1 MYALKQAFKALR
13 SNWVASVA
21 TLATMTLSLT
31 ILAGFSLVTLNLNA
45 VLNALQ
51 NELELT
57 VYLDE
62 NADAGALISEISSW
76 SEVVRPTFTSS
87 TEGLSNL
94 AQDLP
99 AVQEAAAIVGNPL
112 PDRIDVL
119 LVDPLLTS
127 QVRTKLEQ
135 LPSIE
140 SIQDGSD
147 SVNTFIAISDAVR
160 IVGSIL
166 IIVLLTSSMF
176 AIVNAIRAA
185 ITARRSEIDVMRLVG
200 ATRGFIRS
208 PFLFEGLLLGLASA
222 LITLV
227 LVVPAYGYVL
237 TRLSAALPFVPFVQD
252 GSLLWRV
259 AGLLFAL
266 ALLVGLVGST
276 ISVTQNLREDVR

>member
-1 MYALKQAFKALR
+1 
-13 SNWVASVA
+13 
-21 TLATMTLSLT
+21 MTLSLT

-57 VYLDE
+57 IYLND
-62 NADAGALISEISSW
+62 NADPGALIGEISSW
-76 SEVVRPTFTSS
+76 SEVVRPTFTPS
-87 TEGLSNL
+87 EDALADL

-112 PDRIDVL
+112 PDRIDIL
-119 LVDPLLTS
+119 LIDPLLTS
-127 QVRTKLEQ
+127 EVRGRLES
-135 LPSIE
+135 LPGIA

-160 IVGSIL
+160 VIGSVL

-185 ITARRSEIDVMRLVG
+185 ITARQSEIDVMRLVG
-200 ATRGFIRS
+200 ATKGFIRS
-208 PFLFEGLLLGLASA
+208 PFLFEGFLLGLASA
-222 LITLV
+222 VITLV
-227 LVVPAYGYVL
+227 LVVPAYIYVL
-237 TRLSAALPFVPFVQD
+237 ARLSAALPFVPFVQD

-259 AGLLFAL
+259 AGLLFTL

-276 ISVTQNLREDVR
+276 ISVTQHLREDAR